1 MTLDSNEIATL
12 QGWQGKTE
20 STIDL
25 VTAAPLAGLSATL
38 DRTDPA
44 PTNGTVV
51 PPLAHWLYF
60 LPQHRQ
66 SEIGPDGH
74 AKRGG
79 FLPPVPLPRRMWA
92 GGRLT
97 WQANNPLQVG
107 QSVRRESRI
116 ERVQHKQGRTGALV
130 FVLVRHEVHNE
141 QGLAITEEHD
151 IVYRAAADPNESPP
165 PPQAAATEA
174 PWHRQWLADEVMLF
188 RFSALT
194 FNGHR
199 IHYDRPYVTQT
210 EGYPG
215 LVVHGPLIATLLVD
229 LWRQQHP
236 LATLTHFAFKALRPT
251 YDINRFAVCG
261 QPGPD
266 QSARLWAH
274 DHQGWLTMEA
284 QAQWA

>member
-1 MTLDSNEIATL
+1 MTLGSNEIATL

-20 STIDL
+20 STIDS

-38 DRTDPA
+38 DRSDPA
-44 PTNGTVV
+44 PTNGAVV

-97 WQANNPLQVG
+97 WEANNPLQVG
-107 QSVRRESRI
+107 QVVQRHSRI
-116 ERVQHKQGRTGALV
+116 ERVQHKQGRSGELV
-130 FVLVRHEVHNE
+130 FVLVQHEIHNE
-141 QGLAITEEHD
+141 RGLAITEEHD
-151 IVYRAAADPNESPP
+151 IVYRAAPEPGEAPP
-165 PPQAAATEA
+165 PPQAATITA
-174 PWHRQWLADEVMLF
+174 PWQRPWLADEVMLF

-199 IHYDRPYVTQT
+199 IHYDRSYVTQT

-229 LWRQQHP
+229 LWRHQHP
-236 LATLTHFAFKALRPT
+236 QATLTHFAFKALRPT
-251 YDINRFAVCG
+251 FDIHRFAVCG
-261 QPGPD
+261 QATGQGQAD
-266 QSARLWAH
+266 LWAH
-274 DHQGWLTMEA
+274 DHEGWLTMQA
-284 QAQWA
+284 QAQWT

>member
-1 MTLDSNEIATL
+1 
-12 QGWQGKTE
+12 
-20 STIDL
+20 
-25 VTAAPLAGLSATL
+25 
-38 DRTDPA
+38 
-44 PTNGTVV
+44 
-51 PPLAHWLYF
+51 F

-174 PWHRQWLADEVMLF
+174 PWLRQWLADEVMLF

-251 YDINRFAVCG
+251 FDIHRFAVCG

-266 QSARLWAH
+266 QTARLWAH

>member
-44 PTNGTVV
+44 PTHGTVV

-165 PPQAAATEA
+165 PPQADATEA

-236 LATLTHFAFKALRPT
+236 LATLTQFAFKALRPT
-251 YDINRFAVCG
+251 FDIHRFAVCG

-266 QSARLWAH
+266 QTARLWAH

>member
-12 QGWQGKTE
+12 QGWQGKAE

-44 PTNGTVV
+44 PTHGTVV

-97 WQANNPLQVG
+97 WQADNPLQVG

-116 ERVQHKQGRTGALV
+116 ERVQHKQGRSGALV

-236 LATLTHFAFKALRPT
+236 STTLTQFAFKALRPT
-251 YDINRFAVCG
+251 FDIHRFAVCG